1 MQENK
6 FSGTLSMYHS
16 TVQPLCTH
24 VDKLVTSNLQICF
37 PAPYLSLHAEYSHMP
52 NMPLGRTSPGLPYGS
67 CQVLAAAKAF
77 PGGLP
82 RAMASGI
89 VAIKKLESYLQAYMV
104 AAGVKAS
111 RRASLHSLYAPHYS
125 DPVLFSLTWYV
136 RQDYVLIVLQIH
148 SINSFS
154 LDW

>member
-1 MQENK
+1 MYRLHSLFYN
-6 FSGTLSMYHS
+6 TLLSKSHQSHS
-16 TVQPLCTH
+16 V
-24 VDKLVTSNLQICF
+24 SNSDLM
-37 PAPYLSLHAEYSHMP
+37 PSLWLAQSIWP
-52 NMPLGRTSPGLPYGS
+52 
-67 CQVLAAAKAF
+67 CQVLAAAEAF

-111 RRASLHSLYAPHYS
+111 RRASLHSLNAPHYS